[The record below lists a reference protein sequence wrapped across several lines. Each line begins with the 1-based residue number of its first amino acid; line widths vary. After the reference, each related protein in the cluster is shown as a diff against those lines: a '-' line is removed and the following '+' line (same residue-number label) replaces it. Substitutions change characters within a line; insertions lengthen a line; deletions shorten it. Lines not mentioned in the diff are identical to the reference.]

1 MTHVHTYKHSPDG
14 FISLLVSGLRSLN
27 PTDGSHAA
35 LLTNNLF
42 TFHMLTAR
50 IIRCITHRD
59 TGTRLRQFIRF
70 SYCWNN
76 WNKTFFTFRFVWN
89 YTLHL
94 QLQLCTAFL
103 LVLSSQLVVTN
114 THTHRRTSP
123 SLVIITL
130 TKDLM

>member
-1 MTHVHTYKHSPDG
+1 MPSLLSQYIVVKFFQLSNIIVSISHKNPVSVRFWVMTHVHTYKHSPDG

-94 QLQLCTAFL
+94 
-103 LVLSSQLVVTN
+103 
-114 THTHRRTSP
+114 
-123 SLVIITL
+123 
-130 TKDLM
+130 